1 MINQNSG
8 NQNGGENRPEN
19 VDIKEY
25 LVVLLKRKWL
35 VLICFLLS
43 MAGTTAFL
51 FTRQPIYRADAK
63 MLVQSAGGSMPV
75 SEVMRE
81 DESRFYAT
89 EINILTGQTMWRR
102 VQQRL
107 RKTPEEVHENLYDLK
122 VDVVRGSSILQVT
135 VDSPSADFATT
146 YANALCEEYL
156 RYRDEQR
163 AESSE
168 SALLMLTREIN
179 RLGQELKGS
188 EDRY

>member
-1 MINQNSG
+1 MTNQSGANQNSG
-8 NQNGGENRPEN
+8 ENRSES
-19 VDIKEY
+19 VDIQEY

-63 MLVQSAGGSMPV
+63 MLVQTAGGSIPV

-89 EINILTGQTMWRR
+89 EIDILTGQTMRRR

-107 RKTPEEVHENLYDLK
+107 HKTTEE
-122 VDVVRGSSILQVT
+122 
-135 VDSPSADFATT
+135 
-146 YANALCEEYL
+146 
-156 RYRDEQR
+156 
-163 AESSE
+163 
-168 SALLMLTREIN
+168 
-179 RLGQELKGS
+179 
-188 EDRY
+188 